1 MNRIEC
7 PSCGKTYIKVI
18 SDSLGGEK
26 KGQMG
31 RSPAQPFRNR
41 LLTPIQYVKGVGP
54 KLAKLLERKGIRTVE
69 DGLYFLPRCYEDRQ
83 NLRPISELKAGR
95 KETGVG
101 EVLLSGVA
109 FYQNR
114 RKRVFEAV
122 IGDGTGVITLK
133 WFHGSERYLK
143 DRFKKGRQLIFSGE
157 VRWFSHQK
165 EIHHPDVEMVD
176 GDMEK
181 DYLNFKRIV
190 PIYSETEGLHQRTLR
205 RLMKNILDGYADEL
219 SSPIPGEI
227 VERQDLID
235 FSEAFRR
242 VHFPPEG
249 ESMETL
255 NLQRS
260 DGHLRIIF
268 DEFFFLELGMALKRR
283 GMALETGVS
292 FQTDGL
298 LARRLL
304 NLLSFQLTGAQ
315 EKVWAE
321 IKEDL
326 KRPHPMNRLIQGDVG
341 SGKTVVALL
350 ACLYVV
356 ECGYQSAIM
365 APTEVLAEQH
375 YLNLRRWVEPLG
387 VKAALLTSS
396 IKGSEREDLYG
407 RIRRGD
413 VQLVIGTH
421 AVIQEAVEF
430 QRLGLAII
438 DEQHKFGVVQRG
450 LLKKK
455 GGNPDVLVM
464 TATPIPRTLAM
475 TIYGDLDVSVIDEMP
490 PGRMP
495 VETRVFGESAR
506 GKVYRIVEEEV
517 KKGRQAFIVYPLVEE
532 SEKLDLKDATRMAEH
547 LQKDVFPGFRIGLL
561 HGRMK
566 TDEKEA
572 IMIEF
577 KEGRI
582 QILVATTVI
591 EVGIDI
597 PNASVM
603 VVEHAERFGLSQ
615 LHQLRGRIGRGRY
628 PSKCILLAQ
637 YRSSEEARV
646 RLRAMER
653 TTDGFQIAEEDLSLR
668 GPGEF
673 FGVRQSGLPDFRV
686 AHIVRD
692 TPILVEARKEA
703 FRLIQEDPGLT
714 HPSHLGLKEV
724 LMSRWRG
731 RLELAT
737 IG

>member
-1 MNRIEC
+1 MEQSSHRHHQ
-7 PSCGKTYIKVI
+7 
-18 SDSLGGEK
+18 D
-26 KGQMG
+26 
-31 RSPAQPFRNR
+31 R

-54 KLAKLLERKGIRTVE
+54 KLANLFERKGILTVE
-69 DGLYFLPRCYEDRQ
+69 DALYFLPRCYEDRR
-83 NLRPISELKAGR
+83 NLRKISDLKAGR
-95 KETGVG
+95 KETGFG
-101 EVLLSGVA
+101 EILLSGVA

-122 IGDGTGVITLK
+122 MGDGSGVITLK
-133 WFHGSERYLK
+133 WFHGNERYLRE
-143 DRFKKGRQLIFSGE
+143 RFKKGHKLIFSGD
-157 VRWFSHQK
+157 VRWFNHQK

-176 GDMEK
+176 GDIEK

-205 RLMKNILDGYADEL
+205 RLMKTILDGYADEL
-219 SSPIPGEI
+219 LSPIPPEI
-227 VERQDLID
+227 VQRQELID
-235 FSEAFRR
+235 FSEAFRK
-242 VHFPPEG
+242 VHFPPED
-249 ESMETL
+249 ESMEVL
-255 NLQRS
+255 NLYRS
-260 DGHLRIIF
+260 DGHRRIIF
-268 DEFFFLELGMALKRR
+268 DEFFFLELGMALKKR
-283 GMALETGVS
+283 GMALETGIS

-298 LARRLL
+298 LIRRLF
-304 NLLSFQLTGAQ
+304 NLLSFQLTRAQ

-326 KRPHPMNRLIQGDVG
+326 EKPHPMNRLIQGDVG

-350 ACLYVV
+350 ACLHVI
-356 ECGYQSAIM
+356 ECGYQATIM

-375 YLNLRRWVEPLG
+375 YLNLHRWVEPLG
-387 VKAALLTSS
+387 VHVALLTSS
-396 IKGSEREDLYG
+396 IKSSEREDLYQ

-430 QRLGLAII
+430 HRLGLAIV

-455 GGNPDVLVM
+455 GENPDVLVM

-475 TIYGDLDVSVIDEMP
+475 TIYGDLDVSLIDEMP

-495 VETRVFGESAR
+495 VETKVFTESAR
-506 GKVYRIVEEEV
+506 GRVYRIMEEEV
-517 KKGRQAFIVYPLVEE
+517 RKGRQAFIVYPLVEE

-547 LQKDVFPGFRIGLL
+547 LQKDVFPEFRIGLL
-561 HGRMK
+561 HGRLK
-566 TDEKEA
+566 SEEKEA
-572 IMIEF
+572 IMMEF
-577 KEGRI
+577 KGGGI

-603 VVEHAERFGLSQ
+603 AVEHAERFGLSQ

-637 YRSSEEARV
+637 YRSSEEAKV
-646 RLRAMER
+646 RLRAMEK
-653 TTDGFQIAEEDLSLR
+653 TKDGFKIAEEDLTLR

-673 FGVRQSGLPDFRV
+673 FGTRQSGLPDFRV

-692 TPILVEARKEA
+692 TPILIEARKEA
-703 FRLIQEDPGLT
+703 FRLVQEDPALT
-714 HPSHLGLKEV
+714 HPSYSILKDR
-724 LMSRWRG
+724 LMRRWRG

>member
-1 MNRIEC
+1 MQK
-7 PSCGKTYIKVI
+7 S
-18 SDSLGGEK
+18 
-26 KGQMG
+26 
-31 RSPAQPFRNR
+31 QPQHFRNR

-54 KLAKLLERKGIRTVE
+54 KLAKLFEKKGIRTVE
-69 DGLYFLPRCYEDRQ
+69 DALYFLPRCYEDRR
-83 NLRPISELKAGR
+83 NLKKISELKTGR
-95 KETGVG
+95 KETGFG
-101 EVLLSGVA
+101 EILLSGVA
-109 FYQNR
+109 FYQNK
-114 RKRVFEAV
+114 RKRVFEV
-122 IGDGTGVITLK
+122 VVGDGSGVITLK
-133 WFHGSERYLK
+133 WFHGNERYLK
-143 DRFKKGRQLIFSGE
+143 DRFKKGLRLIFSGE
-157 VRWFSHQK
+157 VRWFNYQK
-165 EIHHPDVEMVD
+165 EIHHPDLEMVD
-176 GDMEK
+176 GDIEK

-205 RLMKNILDGYADEL
+205 KLIKNILDGYADEL
-219 SSPIPGEI
+219 SSPIPQEI

-242 VHFPPEG
+242 VHFPPDG
-249 ESMETL
+249 ESIEVL
-255 NLQRS
+255 NCQRS
-260 DGHLRIIF
+260 DGHRRIIF
-268 DEFFFLELGMALKRR
+268 DEFFFLELGLALKKK
-283 GMALETGVS
+283 GMALETGITFRTEGYLS
-292 FQTDGL
+292 QK
-298 LARRLL
+298 LL
-304 NLLSFQLTGAQ
+304 NQLSFKLTHAQ

-321 IKEDL
+321 IREDL
-326 KRPHPMNRLIQGDVG
+326 ERPHPMNRLIQGDVG

-350 ACLYVV
+350 ASLYVV
-356 ECGYQSAIM
+356 ECGYQAAIM

-375 YLNLRRWVEPLG
+375 FLNLHRWVEPLG
-387 VKAALLTSS
+387 VNVALLTSS
-396 IKGSEREDLYG
+396 IKGSEREDLYD

-413 VQLVIGTH
+413 VHLVIGTH

-430 QRLGLAII
+430 NHLGLAII

-455 GGNPDVLVM
+455 GENPDVLVM

-495 VETRVFGESAR
+495 VETKVFPEPAR
-506 GKVYRIVEEEV
+506 ERVYRIVEEEV
-517 KKGRQAFIVYPLVEE
+517 RKGRQAFIVYPLVEE

-547 LQKDVFPGFRIGLL
+547 LQKDVFPDFQISLL

-566 TDEKEA
+566 SDEKEA
-572 IMIEF
+572 IMMEY
-577 KEGRI
+577 KEGKI

-646 RLRAMER
+646 RLHAMER
-653 TTDGFQIAEEDLSLR
+653 TNDGFQIAEEDLALR

-686 AHIVRD
+686 AHLVRD
-692 TPILVEARKEA
+692 TPILIEARKEA
-703 FRLIQEDPGLT
+703 FRLIQEDPELV
-714 HPSHLGLKEV
+714 HPSHSFLKDM
-724 LMSRWRG
+724 LRRRWKG
-731 RLELAT
+731 RLELAS